1 MLKKRLIAVII
12 HRNGLVIQSIN
23 FKRYLPI
30 GRLNIAV
37 EFMRDWD
44 VDEIVILDI
53 NASREGRENDFEL
66 VKTATRNCFVPIT
79 LGGGIRTL
87 DDIRR
92 SLKVGADK
100 ISLNTKALNDPE
112 FITTAARHFGSQCV
126 VISMDVIRQGRS
138 CFVFDGIRRCP
149 TPLEAVDW
157 ARKVE
162 DLGAGEL
169 LVNSVDRD
177 GSKQGYDLKLLEEIA
192 DSVNIPVIACGGA
205 GTMEDFVSAA
215 GIRRVSAVAA
225 SNIFHYIEHS
235 TIIAKAHLI
244 NAGTDVRMNTL
255 AKYGGYAFDKSGR
268 LMRKSESELENI
280 WFQPVKRT

>member
-12 HRNGLVIQSIN
+12 HRNGLVVQSIGFN
-23 FKRYLPI
+23 RYLPI
-30 GRLNIAV
+30 GKLNIAV

-53 NASREGRENDFEL
+53 NASRAGRENDFEL
-66 VKTATRNCFVPIT
+66 VKAATRNCFVPIT

-87 DDIRR
+87 DHIRN

-100 ISLNTKALNDPE
+100 TCLNTCALEDPA
-112 FITTAARHFGSQCV
+112 FITTAAGHFGSQCI
-126 VISMDVIRQGRS
+126 VISMDVIRHNNDYV
-138 CFVFDGIRRCP
+138 VFDGIRRSP
-149 TPLEAVDW
+149 TAILARDW

-162 DLGAGEL
+162 DLGCGEL

-177 GSKQGYDLKLLEEIA
+177 GSKQGYDLALLEMIA
-192 DSVNIPVIACGGA
+192 DSVKIPVVACGGA

-215 GIRRVSAVAA
+215 NIKRISAVAA

-244 NAGTDVRMNTL
+244 NAGIDVRMNTL
-255 AKYGGYAFDKSGR
+255 AKYGGYAFDKNGR
-268 LMRKSESELENI
+268 LMRKSESELEEI